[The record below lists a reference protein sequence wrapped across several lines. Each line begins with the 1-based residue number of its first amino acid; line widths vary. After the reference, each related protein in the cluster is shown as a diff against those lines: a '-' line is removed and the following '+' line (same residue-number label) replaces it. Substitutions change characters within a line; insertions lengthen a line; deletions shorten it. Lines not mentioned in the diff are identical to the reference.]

1 MPSQI
6 PIPIKVLLVE
16 DQQLVL
22 DALALLLTSSA
33 NQLLIEVV
41 GKAVNGREA
50 VPMAAELSPDF
61 IVMDAAM
68 PVISGPDSVYEIR
81 RRNDQVKILM
91 LSAHQS
97 QQEIEASRQSGA
109 NGYALKHAGREALL
123 VAIEDIFAGRCI
135 FPDSPQEP
143 TQQTVQLTRRERQ
156 VLKLLAEGYKN
167 NDIAEL
173 LFISSRT
180 VEKHRA
186 SLTQKLG
193 VSSLYQLIEVARD
206 TGLLQ

>member
-6 PIPIKVLLVE
+6 PTPIRALLVE

-33 NQLLIEVV
+33 NELLIEVV
-41 GKAVNGREA
+41 GKAANGREA
-50 VPMAAELSPDF
+50 VSMASELRPDLV
-61 IVMDAAM
+61 VMDVAM
-68 PVISGPDSVYEIR
+68 PVMSGPDAVYEIR
-81 RRNDQVKILM
+81 RRNERVKILM
-91 LSAHQS
+91 LSAHHS
-97 QQEIEASRQSGA
+97 QQEIESSRQSGA

-123 VAIEDIFAGRCI
+123 SAIENIFNEQGM
-135 FPDSPQEP
+135 FPDNLEEAPQS
-143 TQQTVQLTRRERQ
+143 VQLTRRERQ

-167 NDIAEL
+167 NGIAEL

-186 SLTQKLG
+186 SLTKKLG
-193 VSSLYQLIEVARD
+193 VSSLHQLIDAARD
-206 TGLLQ
+206 AGLLQ

>member
-6 PIPIKVLLVE
+6 PTPIRALLVE

-41 GKAVNGREA
+41 GKASNGREA
-50 VPMAAELSPDF
+50 VSMASELRPDL
-61 IVMDAAM
+61 IVMDVAM
-68 PVISGPDSVYEIR
+68 PVMSGPDAVYEIR
-81 RRNDQVKILM
+81 RRNDKVKILM
-91 LSAHQS
+91 LSAHHS
-97 QQEIEASRQSGA
+97 QQEIDTSRQSGA
-109 NGYALKHAGREALL
+109 DGYALKHGGREALL
-123 VAIEDIFAGRCI
+123 NDIESIFNHQGV
-135 FPDSPQEP
+135 FPDNSAEAPLP
-143 TQQTVQLTRRERQ
+143 SVQLTRRERQ

-167 NDIAEL
+167 QGIAEL

-186 SLTQKLG
+186 SLTKKLG
-193 VSSLYQLIEVARD
+193 VSSLHQLIDAARES
-206 TGLLQ
+206 GLLQ

>member
-6 PIPIKVLLVE
+6 PTPIRALLVE

-41 GKAVNGREA
+41 GKAANGREA
-50 VPMAAELSPDF
+50 VSMASELRPDLV
-61 IVMDAAM
+61 VMDVAM
-68 PVISGPDSVYEIR
+68 PVMSGPDAVYEIR
-81 RRNDQVKILM
+81 RRNEQVKILM
-91 LSAHQS
+91 LSAHHA
-97 QQEIEASRQSGA
+97 QQEIEHSRQSGA

-123 VAIEDIFAGRCI
+123 SAIESIFKGQGV
-135 FPDSPQEP
+135 FPDNLEETPQS
-143 TQQTVQLTRRERQ
+143 VQLTRRERQ
-156 VLKLLAEGYKN
+156 VLKLLAEGYN
-167 NDIAEL
+167 NNGIAEL

-186 SLTQKLG
+186 SLTKKLG
-193 VSSLYQLIEVARD
+193 VSSLHELIDAARD
-206 TGLLQ
+206 VGLLQ